1 MATTEGIFT
10 ETAGGVT
17 LAVTKKLIQN
27 QQIQPGD
34 SVVVAITGN
43 GMKTIEALDG
53 KVTSS
58 HQIAPQL
65 KAFRELMHDI

>member
-1 MATTEGIFT
+1 MLLNKVVMYASW
-10 ETAGGVT
+10 V
-17 LAVTKKLIQN
+17 KKLIQN
-27 QQIQPGD
+27 QQIQPED

-53 KVTSS
+53 KVTLS

-65 KAFRELMHDI
+65 KAFRELMNDI